1 MFAMRQLNQRQLTRC
16 LSQEGE
22 PLRHPPD
29 HFVGAAQRNPYVAQL
44 VRDCCRHTCHPD
56 VKIASLF
63 TVPKYVLQYESAD
76 DVRAKAL
83 LHFAAHKARWHEFLD
98 QGTLLM
104 IGTFSDLE
112 GSMAVF
118 SSREAAE
125 EFARSDPFVL
135 NGVVSSWRVREW
147 NEAIT

>member
-1 MFAMRQLNQRQLTRC
+1 MALKCQRRRLD
-16 LSQEGE
+16 G
-22 PLRHPPD
+22 
-29 HFVGAAQRNPYVAQL
+29 YL
-44 VRDCCRHTCHPD
+44 VRIGTAAARDHPREA
-56 VKIASLF
+56 ASLLRM
-63 TVPKYVLQYESAD
+63 PRYVLQYESAD
-76 DVRAKAL
+76 DVRAKAP
-83 LHFAAHKARWHEFLD
+83 LHFAAHKARWREFLD

-118 SSREAAE
+118 STREAAE

-135 NGVVSSWRVREW
+135 NRVVSSWRIREW

>member
-1 MFAMRQLNQRQLTRC
+1 MPAEPHREGFHTLRLATPGPGEINRLVD
-16 LSQEGE
+16 LS
-22 PLRHPPD
+22 PS
-29 HFVGAAQRNPYVAQL
+29 
-44 VRDCCRHTCHPD
+44 VR
-56 VKIASLF
+56 IASLLD
-63 TVPKYVLQYESAD
+63 VPKYVLQYESAE
-76 DVRAKAL
+76 DVRAKAPA
-83 LHFAAHKARWHEFLD
+83 HFAAHKARWREFLD

-104 IGTFSDLE
+104 IGTFTDLE

-118 SSREAAE
+118 TTREAAE

>member
-1 MFAMRQLNQRQLTRC
+1 
-16 LSQEGE
+16 
-22 PLRHPPD
+22 
-29 HFVGAAQRNPYVAQL
+29 
-44 VRDCCRHTCHPD
+44 
-56 VKIASLF
+56 
-63 TVPKYVLQYESAD
+63 
-76 DVRAKAL
+76 
-83 LHFAAHKARWHEFLD
+83 
-98 QGTLLM
+98 M

-118 SSREAAE
+118 TSLDAAE

>member
-1 MFAMRQLNQRQLTRC
+1 MPNIC
-16 LSQEGE
+16 PG
-22 PLRHPPD
+22 
-29 HFVGAAQRNPYVAQL
+29 
-44 VRDCCRHTCHPD
+44 
-56 VKIASLF
+56 
-63 TVPKYVLQYESAD
+63 YESTD
-76 DVRAKAL
+76 DVRAKAPV
-83 LHFAAHKARWHEFLD
+83 HFAAHKARWHEFLD

-147 NEAIT
+147 NEATT

>member
-1 MFAMRQLNQRQLTRC
+1 M
-16 LSQEGE
+16 
-22 PLRHPPD
+22 
-29 HFVGAAQRNPYVAQL
+29 AQRRQAAVISAARLLPGVGGDTHGLGEINRFVDLSPRL
-44 VRDCCRHTCHPD
+44 
-56 VKIASLF
+56 KIASLLV
-63 TVPKYVLQYESAD
+63 VPKYVLQYESAE
-76 DVRAKAL
+76 DVRTKAPI
-83 LHFAAHKARWHEFLD
+83 HFAAHKARWHEFLD

-104 IGTFSDLE
+104 IGTFADLE

-118 SSREAAE
+118 STREAAE

>member
-1 MFAMRQLNQRQLTRC
+1 
-16 LSQEGE
+16 
-22 PLRHPPD
+22 
-29 HFVGAAQRNPYVAQL
+29 V
-44 VRDCCRHTCHPD
+44 
-56 VKIASLF
+56 ASLLV
-63 TVPKYVLQYESAD
+63 VPKYVLQYVSAE
-76 DVRAKAL
+76 DVRTKAPI
-83 LHFAAHKARWHEFLD
+83 HFGAHKARWHEFLD

-104 IGTFSDLE
+104 IGTFTDLE

-118 SSREAAE
+118 STREAAE

>member
-1 MFAMRQLNQRQLTRC
+1 MNLDKAAPSAMAPLALLTGYLRPYGFSQLIYR
-16 LSQEGE
+16 SE
-22 PLRHPPD
+22 
-29 HFVGAAQRNPYVAQL
+29 VSGAISPRTAPVKST
-44 VRDCCRHTCHPD
+44 VWS
-56 VKIASLF
+56 KIASLLV
-63 TVPKYVLQYESAD
+63 VPKYVLQYESAE
-76 DVRAKAL
+76 DVRTKAPI
-83 LHFAAHKARWHEFLD
+83 HFAAHKARWHEFLD

-104 IGTFSDLE
+104 IGTFTDLE

-118 SSREAAE
+118 STREAAE

>member
-1 MFAMRQLNQRQLTRC
+1 VERQVHVQ
-16 LSQEGE
+16 
-22 PLRHPPD
+22 
-29 HFVGAAQRNPYVAQL
+29 V
-44 VRDCCRHTCHPD
+44 
-56 VKIASLF
+56 
-63 TVPKYVLQYESAD
+63 TVIE
-76 DVRAKAL
+76 RAEEKGP

-98 QGTLLM
+98 RGTLLM

-118 SSREAAE
+118 SSRQAAE

-135 NGVVSSWRVREW
+135 NGVMSSWRVREW

>member
-1 MFAMRQLNQRQLTRC
+1 M
-16 LSQEGE
+16 
-22 PLRHPPD
+22 
-29 HFVGAAQRNPYVAQL
+29 
-44 VRDCCRHTCHPD
+44 
-56 VKIASLF
+56 
-63 TVPKYVLQYESAD
+63 PKYVLQYESGE
-76 DVRAKAL
+76 DVRTKAPV
-83 LHFAAHKARWHEFLD
+83 HFAAHKARWREFLD

-118 SSREAAE
+118 SSRESAE

>member
-1 MFAMRQLNQRQLTRC
+1 
-16 LSQEGE
+16 
-22 PLRHPPD
+22 
-29 HFVGAAQRNPYVAQL
+29 
-44 VRDCCRHTCHPD
+44 
-56 VKIASLF
+56 VKAASLF
-63 TVPKYVLQYESAD
+63 AVPKYVLQYESAG
-76 DVRAKAL
+76 DVRTKAP
-83 LHFAAHKARWHEFLD
+83 LHFAAHKARWQEFLD
-98 QGTLLM
+98 QRTLLM

>member
-1 MFAMRQLNQRQLTRC
+1 MVDHEAGSMVDEVAFPTLNA
-16 LSQEGE
+16 
-22 PLRHPPD
+22 P
-29 HFVGAAQRNPYVAQL
+29 
-44 VRDCCRHTCHPD
+44 
-56 VKIASLF
+56 
-63 TVPKYVLQYESAD
+63 
-76 DVRAKAL
+76 
-83 LHFAAHKARWHEFLD
+83 LHFAAHKARWREFLD

-135 NGVVSSWRVREW
+135 NGVVSNWRVREW